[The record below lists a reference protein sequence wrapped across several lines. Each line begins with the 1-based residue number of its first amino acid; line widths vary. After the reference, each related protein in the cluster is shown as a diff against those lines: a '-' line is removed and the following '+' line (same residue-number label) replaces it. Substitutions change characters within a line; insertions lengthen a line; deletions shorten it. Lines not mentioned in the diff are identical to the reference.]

1 LLASDPWRR
10 WTLAEMAGK
19 VSVTPVYLT
28 DAFRRVEGVP
38 LYRYHLRMRL
48 ALALNLLADCNDLTT
63 LAIDLG
69 FASHSHF
76 SASFKRTYG
85 LTPSDFQR
93 SIGDRASHVTSN
105 DVDSARVFLS
115 RTLIPISVISA
126 LPRRLESTTP
136 RGSTAQAMLPNDM
149 ADIPA

>member
-1 LLASDPWRR
+1 
-10 WTLAEMAGK
+10 
-19 VSVTPVYLT
+19 
-28 DAFRRVEGVP
+28 
-38 LYRYHLRMRL
+38 MRL

-93 SIGDRASHVTSN
+93 SIGDRTNQTRGTGDPAEVE
-105 DVDSARVFLS
+105 VDIARVFLS
-115 RTLIPISVISA
+115 RKLIPISVIPA
-126 LPRRLESTTP
+126 MPRRLESTTP
-136 RGSTAQAMLPNDM
+136 RGSTAQAMLPNGM

>member
-1 LLASDPWRR
+1 
-10 WTLAEMAGK
+10 MADK

-93 SIGDRASHVTSN
+93 SIGDRTNQTRGTGDPAEVE
-105 DVDSARVFLS
+105 VDIARVFLS
-115 RTLIPISVISA
+115 RKLIPISVIPA
-126 LPRRLESTTP
+126 MPRRLESTTP
-136 RGSTAQAMLPNDM
+136 RGSTAQAMLPNGM